1 MTLEV
6 GYNGMGLEV
15 SIAVRQIK
23 RSVPRRAIA
32 GLGHKVRGTGFQPS
46 ISLIIPGACWAEV
59 GGVVRALR
67 L

>member
-1 MTLEV
+1 
-6 GYNGMGLEV
+6 MGLEV

-32 GLGHKVRGTGFQPS
+32 GLGHKARGTGFQPS
-46 ISLIIPGACWAEV
+46 ISLIIPGACWTEV
-59 GGVVRALR
+59 GGVVRTLR